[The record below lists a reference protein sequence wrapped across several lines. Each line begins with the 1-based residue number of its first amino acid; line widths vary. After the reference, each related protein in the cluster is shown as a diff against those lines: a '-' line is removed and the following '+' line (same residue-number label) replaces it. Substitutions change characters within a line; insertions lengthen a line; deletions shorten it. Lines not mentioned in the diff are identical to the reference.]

1 MSPLYDN
8 MTKKEVIEEFA
19 RILAQI
25 IRRRLAQ
32 QELEK
37 EKNKSNSTKKK
48 ENNSSDVKPED

>member
-19 RILAQI
+19 RILVQI